1 MGGKMTKL
9 VKPPA
14 SSLITRVQ
22 SLVLTQPKER
32 TSPPKVSSDLGLCP
46 FRLCLCRCVGIHMLL
61 CACVHRCRQNKLKI
75 F

>member
-1 MGGKMTKL
+1 MAEL
-9 VKPPA
+9 VKAPA
-14 SSLITRVQ
+14 SSLMTRVQ

-46 FRLCLCRCVGIHMLL
+46 FRLCLCSCVGVHMLL
-61 CACVHRCRQNKLKI
+61 RACVHRCRQNKLKI